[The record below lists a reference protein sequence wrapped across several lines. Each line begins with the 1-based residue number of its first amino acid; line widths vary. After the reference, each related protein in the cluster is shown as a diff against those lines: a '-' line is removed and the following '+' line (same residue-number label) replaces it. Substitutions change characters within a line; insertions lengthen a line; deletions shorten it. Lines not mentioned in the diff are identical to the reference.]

1 MCHCVHPAVNHASI
15 ANRQDYVL
23 HNYPSINVVPTPSV
37 VPPQLR
43 TVSENPYLT
52 SADRTLFLWKSVFG
66 LVYDNIYLALTDSKL
81 LGWYLALS
89 PVDRKTI
96 QEEGGFHRFLKK
108 HPALELSKHH
118 VYVKKIIPEEA
129 QGHFPLY
136 NKNPSSSNQHL
147 HTSYNNPSL
156 HRVDPQVQELS
167 KLTWQMANS
176 SDGYNALKNRENI
189 ANCLDVE
196 LERHTQGTNPQNT
209 SFEGVLHSSRHHS
222 SGHDASLWDLRH
234 ETSLNADAFISILE
248 ADNSIVLCVPKESP
262 DTSLCHLEDRVS
274 NSEPSIFESIIRTT
288 EDRSTS
294 PIPSV
299 CTCNAMVGTEQTTT
313 TSAMSQTE
321 SPPTIDKHLNTE
333 VYMLDLDYLTQ
344 EFITIKTERDALLDK
359 VKMQRITS
367 PFAKIVND
375 LKNLE
380 TDYNKMREKILSG
393 ISLQDLK
400 PLSFDLEEATKDS
413 TVAKIIDDIQ
423 KASLGSQQQENMM
436 NSEPAAISDNNSLES
451 ETMRGANGKDPYKIK
466 KAVSRVPKDKRPTHN
481 TEGKPSD
488 LNSNET
494 WYDAEED
501 LPSEV
506 IGQSKVDEKPDA
518 RDTADDTMKFMSA
531 VLCVSGLPINVTE
544 KDVLMWFE
552 KYHASEVQIS
562 KLKELSVAIVIVE
575 SQQSAEA
582 AVKELNGL
590 KIKGHTLQIKHI
602 NTGQS
607 EDQGQSFTCDP
618 QSSNSPSKSQNQ
630 LTTSSSSSP
639 KKKVVCV
646 SPTAQGTFVPQH
658 YGTMGSFDIL
668 MSELMQRH
676 PSVGRLRIVDALL
689 ELRAK
694 YRGVLSGLPLRAIRD
709 MTSELLTRPVGNT

>member
-1 MCHCVHPAVNHASI
+1 M
-15 ANRQDYVL
+15 L
-23 HNYPSINVVPTPSV
+23 HNYPSIHM

-43 TVSENPYLT
+43 TVSEGPYVT
-52 SADRTLFLWKSVFG
+52 SADRTLFLWKSVFR
-66 LVYDNIYLALTDSKL
+66 LVYENIYLALTDSKL

-89 PVDRKTI
+89 PEDRKII
-96 QEEGGFHRFLKK
+96 QDEGGFHRFLKK

-118 VYVKKIIPEEA
+118 IYVKKVIPEELR
-129 QGHFPLY
+129 GHFPLY

-147 HTSYNNPSL
+147 DTSYNNPAL

-167 KLTWQMANS
+167 QLTWQMANS
-176 SDGYNALKNRENI
+176 SDGYNARGNRENF
-189 ANCLDVE
+189 ANLSLDVE
-196 LERHTQGTNPQNT
+196 LERRRQGANPQNT
-209 SFEGVLHSSRHHS
+209 SAEGVLHGSEQHS
-222 SGHDASLWDLRH
+222 CGHLLQELRH
-234 ETSLNADAFISILE
+234 ETSLNSDAFYSILE

-262 DTSLCHLEDRVS
+262 DTSLCHSGDCVS
-274 NSEPSIFESIIRTT
+274 NSKPSIFESIIRTT
-288 EDRSTS
+288 EDRSAST
-294 PIPSV
+294 IPSV
-299 CTCNAMVGTEQTTT
+299 CTCDAMVGTEQTFTV
-313 TSAMSQTE
+313 SAMSQTE

-333 VYMLDLDYLTQ
+333 VYMLDMDYLTQ
-344 EFITIKTERDALLDK
+344 EFIAIKTERDALLDK
-359 VKMQRITS
+359 VKMQRTTS

-393 ISLQDLK
+393 ISLRDLK

-413 TVAKIIDDIQ
+413 TVAKIIDDVQ
-423 KASLGSQQQENMM
+423 KASLGSQPQENIV
-436 NSEPAAISDNNSLES
+436 NSEPDAISDNNSVES
-451 ETMRGANGKDPYKIK
+451 ETVEGATGKDPSNIK
-466 KAVSRVPKDKRPTHN
+466 RAVTFVPKDRRAAQN
-481 TEGKPSD
+481 TDEKPSD

-501 LPSEV
+501 LPSKV
-506 IGQSKVDEKPDA
+506 IGQSKVDEKPVA

-531 VLCVSGLPINVTE
+531 GLCVSGLPINVTE

-552 KYHASEVQIS
+552 KYHASEVHIS
-562 KLKELSVAIVIVE
+562 KLKKLSVAIVIVG

-590 KIKGHTLQIKHI
+590 RIKGHTLQIEHI

-607 EDQGQSFTCDP
+607 EDQGQSSACDP
-618 QSSNSPSKSQNQ
+618 LSSNNPSKSQNQ
-630 LTTSSSSSP
+630 LATSPSSSP

-658 YGTMGSFDIL
+658 YGTMGSFDTL

-676 PSVGRLRIVDALL
+676 PNVGRQRIVDALL

-709 MTSELLTRPVGNT
+709 MTSELLTRPACNT